1 MKNITSVA
9 ELKNAIQL
17 LEEEQA
23 VKGLQLKEQ
32 FFITYE
38 SFKPA
43 KIISSTLKDIVLS
56 PNLPDI
62 ILGAVLGPTSGYLIK
77 RAITGTSGNAIRRLI
92 GSVLQLGVTN
102 VVSKNSESILSF
114 GRNILQHFLRKKEK

>member
-56 PNLPDI
+56 PNLSDI

-77 RAITGTSGNAIRRLI
+77 RVITGTSGNAIRKLI